1 MLEDVPNKRSNRWI
15 YRFDRRRDLERLF
28 EQTELDQLGRRE
40 ITELLQSSGYGS
52 LRDQQLLDIPF
63 KRKRKSKHLTRFSDG
78 SFPVLYG
85 SLECKTA
92 MAEVKHWLL
101 KRIGEPTTV
110 RTFFYQR
117 FRYRFEGTVKDLRPK
132 LSDWPEL
139 VHDSDYVF
147 CNRIGAEASRIRL
160 DGLVTFSARRPQGS
174 NQPVFTRAS
183 VSQPELQ
190 MVVAMTYDPADQTVQ
205 TKYIDD

>member
-1 MLEDVPNKRSNRWI
+1 MLEEVPSKRSSRWI
-15 YRFDRRRDLERLF
+15 YRLDRLRNLEEVF
-28 EQTELDQLGRRE
+28 EQMEFDLLGRRE
-40 ITELLQSSGYGS
+40 ITELLRSSGYGS
-52 LRDQQLLDIPF
+52 QRDQQLLDMPF
-63 KRKRKSKHLTRFSDG
+63 KRRRKSKHLTRFSDG

-85 SLECKTA
+85 SFEDKTA
-92 MAEVKHWLL
+92 VAEVKHWLL
-101 KRIGEPTTV
+101 KRIGEPPSA

-139 VHDSDYVF
+139 VHDSDYAF
-147 CNRIGAEASRIRL
+147 CNRIGAEASHIHL
-160 DGLVTFSARRPQGS
+160 DGLITVSARRDQGS

-190 MVVAMTYDPADQTVQ
+190 MGVAMTYDPEDRTVRIE
-205 TKYIDD
+205 YIDD